1 MDELRE
7 LKLVKRLKD
16 KDETALLEVIDLF
29 APLIKT
35 IVYKRLSFL
44 PQDKEEVINDI
55 FLKIWNNIEMF
66 DPKMG
71 SLEKWIG
78 AVSNY
83 EAIDRLRKVLRN
95 EEPLPLD
102 ERILSKSST
111 PEEKLI
117 KEEMYLQL
125 ISLLESLK
133 GEDKNIFID
142 LFFQGESYEDISK
155 KYGLEV
161 SALYNRVSRGR
172 KTLRKMAEEENL
184 WKKKIFTNC

>member
-184 WKKKIFTNC
+184 